1 MPDNGNSPEVVY
13 ENPLAYELCGQ
24 LIHLPNFPSEAAIIG
39 FYTVIKSLPADD
51 IVDVVVSQPSF
62 VSYIDFVR
70 SAIRGM
76 NWRGV
81 GRVLNRF
88 LDRNYPLLMKE
99 INSNDESIELY
110 KNVIIKLVDKVQS
123 DNSSLDVDHNVS
135 R

>member
-1 MPDNGNSPEVVY
+1 MPDNGSSSDVVY

-24 LIHLPNFPSEAAIIG
+24 LIHLPNFPDEADIIG
-39 FYTVIKSLPADD
+39 FYTVIKSLPVDD
-51 IVDVVVSQPSF
+51 IVDIVVSQPSF
-62 VSYIDFVR
+62 TSYSEFIR
-70 SAIRGM
+70 GAIRGM